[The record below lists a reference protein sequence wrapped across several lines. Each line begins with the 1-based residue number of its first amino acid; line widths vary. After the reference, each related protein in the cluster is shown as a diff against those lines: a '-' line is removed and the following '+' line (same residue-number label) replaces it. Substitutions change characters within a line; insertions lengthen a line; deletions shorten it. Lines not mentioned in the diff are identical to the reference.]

1 MNGGAILASTH
12 THSLEGW
19 IILFYDMAAG
29 SRFRAAA
36 AWSSSLQ
43 SSRRAFSART
53 PSRRRLEFAASLRDF
68 TPHEGT
74 ADVGETNL
82 PPYLTSAQLDGA
94 GAASTPP
101 LHRE

>member
-1 MNGGAILASTH
+1 MPGLNQSDEVLTIR
-12 THSLEGW
+12 LET